1 MMVFMLAA
9 NRYYAVC
16 RYQFYGLYFTPA
28 KIRCYS
34 IAILIFVV
42 ITGVS
47 KLFEYCVIDV
57 VGVNLQK
64 TIQYGS
70 LAVFIIIGCP
80 VNISTVVCYSMIYRK
95 LRRGVTF
102 NNTSE
107 NSLETVSD
115 NNANILETSQS
126 WALDESEVSFLRSI
140 AIFSVLAVPCV
151 LLDYSLTLI
160 EVAYFGGIYSTVLHE
175 VLIYVLL
182 FRFSYEYV
190 LPKWTNYRVKLDHFD
205 YWVYV

>member
-1 MMVFMLAA
+1 MVFMLAA

-70 LAVFIIIGCP
+70 LAVFVIIGCP
-80 VNISTVVCYSMIYRK
+80 VITFQLLFVTQWYTENYAEVLHLTTPVRIHLKQWAITMRISLK
-95 LRRGVTF
+95 LRKVGLWM
-102 NNTSE
+102 
-107 NSLETVSD
+107 SLKFRF
-115 NNANILETSQS
+115 
-126 WALDESEVSFLRSI
+126 WEVSPYFQ
-140 AIFSVLAVPCV
+140 
-151 LLDYSLTLI
+151 SL
-160 EVAYFGGIYSTVLHE
+160 
-175 VLIYVLL
+175 
-182 FRFSYEYV
+182 
-190 LPKWTNYRVKLDHFD
+190 PYRVFS
-205 YWVYV
+205 WTTF